1 MQRLPLVMILV
12 LSFLASSLA
21 MAAQAEMQGG
31 RRNCSALPLDGLD
44 IPDEIAVPAGQELKE
59 AYYAEGLQH
68 YVFNGSAWVLF
79 NATATLYAVEGAKS
93 GDGVGGRRLLEKAA
107 APMKKNAVGQHF
119 FLGHPD
125 PAGGQPSWETSLPA
139 YSLVN
144 ALSLQAVT
152 VDPGSI
158 TWNLFQATSHSGS
171 QDVLGGV
178 TYLQRLAS
186 KGGLPPSTSLGAQF
200 GDIHVTPYSII
211 YAFYV
216 KAD

>member
-1 MQRLPLVMILV
+1 
-12 LSFLASSLA
+12 
-21 MAAQAEMQGG
+21 MAAQAEKSKMQVGH
-31 RRNCSALPLDGLD
+31 RNCSELLLEGLD
-44 IPDEIAVPAGQELKE
+44 IPDEIAVPAGQQLKE

-68 YVFNGSAWVLF
+68 YVFNGSAWLVF
-79 NATATLYAVEGAKS
+79 NATAALYAVEEGKS
-93 GDGVGGRRLLEKAA
+93 GGSGLSRRLLEKAA

-139 YSLVN
+139 YSLVT

-152 VDPGSI
+152 VDPGSM
-158 TWNLFQATSHSGS
+158 TWNLFQATSHSGT
-171 QDVLGGV
+171 QDVLGAV

-186 KGGLPPSTSLGAQF
+186 KGGLPPTSLGAQF
-200 GDIHVTPYSII
+200 GDIHATPYSII

-216 KAD
+216 NAN

>member
-1 MQRLPLVMILV
+1 
-12 LSFLASSLA
+12 
-21 MAAQAEMQGG
+21 MAAQAEKSKMQGG
-31 RRNCSALPLDGLD
+31 RRNCSALLLEGLD

-68 YVFNGSAWVLF
+68 YVFNGSAWVVF
-79 NATATLYAVEGAKS
+79 NATAALYAVEEGKS
-93 GDGVGGRRLLEKAA
+93 GGAARRLLEKAA
-107 APMKKNAVGQHF
+107 APTKKHAVGQHF
-119 FLGHPD
+119 FLGQPD

-139 YSLVN
+139 YSLAT

-152 VDPGSI
+152 VDPDSI

-171 QDVLGGV
+171 QDVLGAV

-186 KGGLPPSTSLGAQF
+186 KGGLPPSTSLGAQL

-216 KAD
+216 SAN